1 MAAPRRT
8 REQRGCSPPHGFT
21 SAVHGLT
28 FRGSFAII
36 PDGGATSTPGTTT
49 LFAATW
55 LHPRASMALL
65 PAKALP
71 SSLMA
76 ALRRTREQRRCS
88 PPHGFTSAV
97 QGNNDKALSVPD
109 DHLGP
114 PSGKVHGPGMLR
126 CNIAG
131 LPAAKA
137 AAPVPLPCAME
148 CLREAP

>member
-1 MAAPRRT
+1 
-8 REQRGCSPPHGFT
+8 
-21 SAVHGLT
+21 
-28 FRGSFAII
+28 
-36 PDGGATSTPGTTT
+36 
-49 LFAATW
+49 
-55 LHPRASMALL
+55 MAL
-65 PAKALP
+65 PAPFPGWLLEPGGDAWPRGMTVTPQGAQDPAYRPTPLLLP